1 MANLERKRIGDRTNY
16 VLDGKAIANGDEL
29 EMRMRGNKGWK
40 SVEIAGLPKLLK
52 VKFQVADGTVLHA
65 TIDETADLR
74 WP

>member
-29 EMRMRGNKGWK
+29 EMRMRGNRGWK
-40 SVEIAGLPKLLK
+40 TVEVAGLPKRLEI
-52 VKFQVADGTVLHA
+52 KFEGQDGA
-65 TIDETADLR
+65 TLQATLDEMADLR

>member
-29 EMRMRGNKGWK
+29 EMRMRGNRGWK
-40 SVEIAGLPKLLK
+40 SVEVAGLPELLK
-52 VKFQVADGTVLHA
+52 LKFEGDDGQTLQT
-65 TIDETADLR
+65 TIDESADLR